1 MMKTIFSVLKNTKN
15 MLSKALAS
23 FSATVVLATTTLTP
37 ATTFA
42 ASTPFITKLC
52 DGTGITFDE
61 SQLQATITTPSKDTY
76 TNIMRIRDNFLDS
89 RSVKT
94 TPGKRMILILTV
106 RGIDENSANKLV
118 LYSTSSYNANNTT
131 EKFAP
136 IPSNPTSVEKISND
150 RYTITYNFESFGD
163 TLTLETSPVSDIKSV
178 RCVLKEDPNFLSVQI
193 RAPQGYDSF
202 VATVPKKSGVTNSA
216 IKNWARNN
224 CLFLNSLSDITG
236 IKKNTV
242 FVEFYGGGYCNNNK
256 LDTSFY
262 DKYSFVSLD
271 TNATNA
277 IISYWKSWNENQ
289 PPVMIQ
295 EELHEY
301 AHVYSLDYEKY
312 TSESTSPPGYDS
324 EIYSYNNEKYR
335 RNNFSN
341 FYNMNADDIFTN
353 VRGITAIQ
361 HCYNL
366 RNKLYLSSTNKKGE
380 AHTYCKYD
388 TFLQEYLEYI
398 DTTHRNW
405 REAENVVNDYR
416 AHWFNA
422 TIAKI
427 TVERNAWEPL
437 KLFFKGEA
445 PSKITDDV
453 YKDFG
458 IYLFGNNSTKFKGIN
473 WDLSDKISYP
483 SDIVRSEEKVKLV
496 NTTYKLWQLFNYES
510 EPNKYAFEAFLNNYF
525 DKDLLRSF
533 CNLNNSI
540 LV

>member
-1 MMKTIFSVLKNTKN
+1 MKTIFSVLKNTKN

-61 SQLQATITTPSKDTY
+61 NQLKATITTPSKDTY
-76 TNIMRIRDNFLDS
+76 TNIMGIGTNCLVS
-89 RSVKT
+89 THSVIT
-94 TPGKRMILILTV
+94 TPGKRMILNLTV
-106 RGIDENSANKLV
+106 KGIDDEISANNLV

-131 EKFAP
+131 ENFAP
-136 IPSNPTSVEKISND
+136 IPSKPTSVQKNSD
-150 RYTITYNFESFGD
+150 GSFTITYNFESFGN
-163 TLTLETSPVSDIKSV
+163 TLTLKTSSVSNIKFV
-178 RCVLKEDPNFLSVQI
+178 RSILKEDPKFLSVQI

-202 VATVPKKSGVTNSA
+202 VATVPKKSDVTNLA
-216 IKNWARNN
+216 IENWARNN

-242 FVEFYGGGYCNNNK
+242 FVEFYGGGGYCNNDK

-277 IISYWKSWNENQ
+277 IISYWKSWDKNQ
-289 PPVMIQ
+289 PVMLQ

-301 AHVYSLDYEKY
+301 AHVYSIDYEKY
-312 TSESTSPPGYDS
+312 TSESTSHPGYDS
-324 EIYSYNNEKYR
+324 VIYSYNNEKYR

-366 RNKLYLSSTNKKGE
+366 RNKLYLSSTHEKGK
-380 AHTYCKYD
+380 AHTFCKYD
-388 TFLQEYLEYI
+388 TFLQKYLDNI
-398 DTTHRNW
+398 DKTHPNW
-405 REAENVVNDYR
+405 RKASNVVNDYR

-427 TVERNAWEPL
+427 TVERNAWGRL

-445 PSKITDDV
+445 PSNITNAV
-453 YKDFG
+453 YNDFG
-458 IYLFGNNSTKFKGIN
+458 KYLFGNNSTQFNGIN
-473 WDLSDKISYP
+473 WNLSYKISYP

-496 NTTYKLWQLFNYES
+496 NTTYKLWQLFDYQS
-510 EPNKYAFEAFLNNYF
+510 TPNKYAFEAFLNTYF
-525 DKDLLRSF
+525 DKYLLKSF
-533 CNLNNSI
+533 VI
-540 LV
+540 